1 MSSRA
6 KTYIDQLTGQGSIAF
21 TIGQMQN
28 DLGITN
34 KAARRTLER
43 LLRNKEVAT
52 PAKGYYLILPPEFRE
67 LGCLPPNYFID
78 DLMSHWHKTYY
89 VGLLSAAM
97 FHGAAHQQPQN
108 VQIMLPATRPD
119 IICGKVVIQFTQNI
133 SCHKTPVELLKT
145 PTGALLISTAEAT
158 AMDLVRFMRQ
168 SAGINRVAT
177 VIHELGEKLDEK
189 KMLELTTVFKESAWV
204 QRLGYLLEIL
214 GHEDMAQSLLAHLKT
229 TKSRMIPLVPYL
241 GKGNAKKCKKWR
253 IYINANVE
261 SDLDDTE

>member
-1 MSSRA
+1 MSSKA
-6 KTYIDQLTGQGSIAF
+6 KAYIDQLTGQGSTAF
-21 TIGQMQN
+21 TIGQMQD
-28 DLGITN
+28 DLGISN
-34 KAARRTLER
+34 KAARRMLER
-43 LLRNKEVAT
+43 LLYNKEVAT
-52 PAKGYYLILPPEFRE
+52 PAKGYYLILTPEFRK

-119 IICGKVVIQFTQNI
+119 IICGKVVIQFIQNAA
-133 SCHKTPVELLKT
+133 CHKTPVESLKT
-145 PTGALLISTAEAT
+145 PTGALSVSTVEAT

-177 VIHELGEKLDEK
+177 VIHELGEKLDKEK
-189 KMLELTTVFKESAWV
+189 LLELTILFKESAWV

-214 GHEDMAQSLLAHLKT
+214 GYENTAELLLTHLKT

-241 GKGNAKKCKKWR
+241 EINNAKKCKKWR

>member
-1 MSSRA
+1 
-6 KTYIDQLTGQGSIAF
+6 
-21 TIGQMQN
+21 
-28 DLGITN
+28 
-34 KAARRTLER
+34 LER
-43 LLRNKEVAT
+43 LLCHKEVAS
-52 PAKGYYLILPPEFRE
+52 PAKGYYLILTPEFRK
-67 LGCLPPNYFID
+67 LGCLPPNYFIG

-119 IICGKVVIQFTQNI
+119 IICGKVVIQFIQNA
-133 SCHKTPVELLKT
+133 SCHKTPLESLKT
-145 PTGALLISTAEAT
+145 PTGRLLVSTAEAT

-177 VIHELGEKLDEK
+177 VIHELGEKLDQEK
-189 KMLELTTVFKESAWV
+189 LLELTTVFKESAGI

-214 GHEDMAQSLLAHLKT
+214 GHENMAQALLAHLKT
-229 TKSRMIPLVPYL
+229 RKSRMIPLVPYL
-241 GKGNAKKCKKWR
+241 GVDNAEKCKKWR

>member
-1 MSSRA
+1 MTYKA
-6 KTYIDQLTGQGSIAF
+6 KAYIDQLTGRGSTAF
-21 TIGQMQN
+21 TIGQMQD

-34 KAARRTLER
+34 KAARRMLER
-43 LLRNKEVAT
+43 LLCNKEIAT
-52 PAKGYYLILPPEFRE
+52 PAKGYYLILTPEFRE

-97 FHGAAHQQPQN
+97 FHGAAHQQPQA
-108 VQIMLPATRPD
+108 VQVMLPAARPD
-119 IICGKVVIQFTQNI
+119 IVCGKVVIQFIQNV
-133 SCHKTPVELLKT
+133 SCHKMPVKPLKT
-145 PTGALLISTAEAT
+145 PTGVLLVSTAEAT
-158 AMDLVRFMRQ
+158 AMDLVRFMRR

-177 VIHELGEKLDEK
+177 VIHELGEKLDK
-189 KMLELTTVFKESAWV
+189 KKLLELTIVFKESAWA
-204 QRLGYLLEIL
+204 QRLGYLLETL
-214 GHEDMAQSLLAHLKT
+214 GYVDTAQLLLDHLKT

-241 GKGNAKKCKKWR
+241 GIDNAEKCKKWR

>member
-1 MSSRA
+1 MTYKA
-6 KTYIDQLTGQGSIAF
+6 KAYIDQLTGRGRIAL
-21 TIGQMQN
+21 TIGQMQD

-34 KAARRTLER
+34 KAARRMLER
-43 LLRNKEVAT
+43 LLCNKEVAT
-52 PAKGYYLILPPEFRE
+52 PAKGYYLILTPEFRE

-108 VQIMLPATRPD
+108 VQIMLPTTRPEV
-119 IICGKVVIQFTQNI
+119 ICGKVVIQFIQNV
-133 SCHKTPVELLKT
+133 SCHKTPVESLKT
-145 PTGALLISTAEAT
+145 PTGTLLVSTPEAT

-168 SAGINRVAT
+168 SSGINRVAT
-177 VIHELGEKLDEK
+177 VIHELGEKLDK
-189 KMLELTTVFKESAWV
+189 KKLLELTTVFKESAWV

-214 GHEDMAQSLLAHLKT
+214 GHEDAAKSLLSYLKNIE
-229 TKSRMIPLVPYL
+229 SRIIPLVPYL
-241 GKGNAKKCKKWR
+241 ERDGAKKCEKWR

>member
-1 MSSRA
+1 MAYQA
-6 KTYIDQLTGQGSIAF
+6 KAYIDQLTGRGSIAF
-21 TIGQMQN
+21 TIGQMQ
-28 DLGITN
+28 DGLEITN
-34 KAARRTLER
+34 KSARRMLER

-52 PAKGYYLILPPEFRE
+52 PAKGYYLILTPEFRK

-119 IICGKVVIQFTQNI
+119 IICGKVVIQFIQNV
-133 SCHKTPVELLKT
+133 SCHKTPVESLKT
-145 PTGALLISTAEAT
+145 PTGALLVSTAEAT

-177 VIHELGEKLDEK
+177 VIHELGEKLDK
-189 KMLELTTVFKESAWV
+189 KKLLELTTVFKESAWV
-204 QRLGYLLEIL
+204 QRLGYLLETL
-214 GHEDMAQSLLAHLKT
+214 GYEDTAQALLAHLKT

-241 GKGNAKKCKKWR
+241 AIDNAEKCKKWR
-253 IYINANVE
+253 IYINANIE

>member
-1 MSSRA
+1 MTYKA
-6 KTYIDQLTGQGSIAF
+6 KVYIDQLIGRGRIAF

-34 KAARRTLER
+34 KAARRMLER
-43 LLRNKEVAT
+43 LLYNKEITT
-52 PAKGYYLILPPEFRE
+52 PAKGYYLILTPEFRT

-78 DLMSHWHKTYY
+78 DLMSHWHKIYY

-108 VQIMLPATRPD
+108 VQVVLPATRPD
-119 IICGKVVIQFTQNI
+119 IICGKVAIQFIQNAA
-133 SCHKTPVELLKT
+133 CHKTPVEFLKT
-145 PTGALLISTAEAT
+145 PTGTLLVSTIEAT

-177 VIHELGEKLDEK
+177 VLHELGEQLDKKKL
-189 KMLELTTVFKESAWV
+189 LELTTVFKESAWV
-204 QRLGYLLEIL
+204 QRLGYLLELL
-214 GHEDMAQSLLAHLKT
+214 GHEDTAQSLLAYLKT
-229 TKSRMIPLVPYL
+229 IKSRRIPLVPYL
-241 GKGNAKKCKKWR
+241 GINNAEKCKKWQL
-253 IYINANVE
+253 YINAKVE